1 MEIPALLLG
10 YLIGS
15 LPTAYLVARLK
26 PGGDPGALRDGNVGG
41 LNTIRQV
48 SLGAG
53 ILVIIIDIC
62 KGAAAV
68 LLAYYILK
76 AGTAFVLGAGIA
88 AIIGHNWMVWLRFR
102 GGRGM
107 AAAIGVISACAFIYG
122 YAWIILVTIAIILIF
137 WIASRNIVLGNAI
150 ALITLPFM
158 VYFGTRSTLATYT
171 AIALVAVIA
180 IKFAPAAI
188 SDIKRR
194 GLKGLGPDK
203 IEARK
208 KGPDS

>member
-1 MEIPALLLG
+1 MEILALLLG

-26 PGGDPGALRDGNVGG
+26 SGGDPGALREGNVGG

-48 SLGAG
+48 SLSAG

-76 AGTAFVLGAGIA
+76 VGTAFVLGAGVA
-88 AIIGHNWMVWLRFR
+88 AIIGHNWMIWLRFR

-107 AAAIGVISACAFIYG
+107 AAAIGVISASALIYG
-122 YAWIILVTIAIILIF
+122 YAWIILIIMAIILIF
-137 WIASRNIVLGNAI
+137 WIVARNIVLGNAI

-158 VYFGTRSTLATYT
+158 VYFGTGSTLATYM

-203 IEARK
+203 IEAK
-208 KGPDS
+208 KKSPDS